1 MQAETL
7 KSAARRIA
15 RQIAARH
22 ADAVDRDSRFPS
34 EAVAALRHAGLLG
47 AAVPFSFGGRGA
59 PISTIATVSYELGQ
73 SCASTAMV
81 FAMHQIQVACL
92 VRHAAG
98 SEWGRAFLSRV
109 AREQLLLAS
118 ATTEAGSG
126 GDVRRSDC
134 AVTSDAGKVIVQK
147 SGCIISYAEHADA
160 VLVTAR
166 RSPDSAVSDQVAI
179 LATKGQLRLHPTSQ
193 WDALGMRGTCSRGY
207 DLVLEVDP
215 AQVIPASYAE
225 MSAQTMLP
233 VSHITWAALW
243 LGIATSACS
252 RARTV
257 LRRRTIPG
265 GPLPGGAVRMAEAL
279 TQLQALRAQVADAV
293 RRYEA
298 IENDPD
304 ALGSI
309 AFALGINQL
318 KFAVSMGV
326 VQVVGDAM
334 RVAGLAGYRN
344 DSPESVGRHLRDAHS
359 AALMIGNDRI
369 LGNCAALL
377 GGYRGEEELFP

>member
-1 MQAETL
+1 M
-7 KSAARRIA
+7 
-15 RQIAARH
+15 AARH
-22 ADAVDRDSRFPS
+22 ADTVDRDGRFPA
-34 EAVAALRHAGLLG
+34 EAVAALREAGLLG
-47 AAVPFSFGGRGA
+47 AAVPIALGGRGA
-59 PISTIATVSYELGQ
+59 PISTIATVCYELGQ
-73 SCASTAMV
+73 GCANAAMV

-92 VRHAAG
+92 VRHATG
-98 SEWGRAFLSRV
+98 SAWGRAFLSRV

-126 GDVRRSDC
+126 GDVRRSEC
-134 AVTSDAGKVIVQK
+134 AATPEAGEVTVHK
-147 SGCIISYAEHADA
+147 SGCVISYADHADA

-166 RSPDSAVSDQVAI
+166 RSLDSATSDQVAI
-179 LATKGQLRLHPTSQ
+179 LATKEQMQLQPTSQ

-207 DLVLEVDP
+207 DLALKVDP
-215 AQVIPASYAE
+215 AQIVPASYAE

-257 LRRRTIPG
+257 LRRRCVPG
-265 GPLPGGAVRMAEAL
+265 GPSPGGAVRLVEAL

-309 AFALGINQL
+309 AFALGMNQL
-318 KFAVSMGV
+318 KIAVSTGA
-326 VQVVGDAM
+326 VQVVGEAM

-344 DSPESVGRHLRDAHS
+344 DSPESLGRHLRDAHS

-377 GGYRGEEELFP
+377 AGYRGEEELFP